1 LLRITQ
7 YVGDRQ
13 LQHRSRLAQSRR
25 VGFDAQRPTFD
36 AIERRRRD
44 GSEAHHITMER
55 DPELAAAWSVAQLL
69 GSLLPIQVRMSA
81 PGQSHLR
88 WSMTILALVVAVIA
102 APRSLVG
109 QTLGAR
115 PASVAITVVVPS
127 RLGPN
132 DPMTTDGRGTI
143 VRRGATTFDVETLV
157 GLAERAASRIEVRLG
172 AGWSPDSARVMVRN
186 RNGEFEALASDV
198 PVIALDGPP
207 SRADAHSAVQF
218 RIAADRTPATF
229 SIPVEYRIT
238 VGASDQVAV
247 WCFPSLIRVGAGR

>member
-1 LLRITQ
+1 
-7 YVGDRQ
+7 
-13 LQHRSRLAQSRR
+13 
-25 VGFDAQRPTFD
+25 
-36 AIERRRRD
+36 
-44 GSEAHHITMER
+44 
-55 DPELAAAWSVAQLL
+55 
-69 GSLLPIQVRMSA
+69 
-81 PGQSHLR
+81 
-88 WSMTILALVVAVIA
+88 MTILALVVAVIA

-115 PASVAITVVVPS
+115 PASVALTVVVPS

-207 SRADAHSAVQF
+207 PARADARSAVQF
-218 RIAADRTPATF
+218 RIAADKTPATF
-229 SIPVEYRIT
+229 AIPVEYRIT

-247 WCFPSLIRVGAGR
+247 WCFPSLIRVGADR